1 MQAAN
6 SGTSSGSSS
15 SGTSAP
21 LAGKNVVVIGGTSG
35 IGLATALAATE
46 LGATVWAAGRSAGHL
61 EKARV
66 AGKGKLTLV
75 QVDTH
80 EDAGL
85 QALFSE
91 AGTIDH
97 LVSAATGGTR
107 TLKPF
112 VEQTEEQF
120 QAAFGKLWGYA
131 KVARLGARFVAR
143 DGSITFVS
151 GAPARRFRPNMS
163 ALSCVGGAVEN
174 MVRCLAVELSPI
186 RVNVVSPGIIDT
198 ALFDW
203 MGDEKA
209 GKVAAMTQGQLVRRV
224 GRPEEVASA
233 LIYLMQNGYATGTT
247 VDVDGGQLLS

>member
-1 MQAAN
+1 MTDTQSAAL
-6 SGTSSGSSS
+6 GSL
-15 SGTSAP
+15 G
-21 LAGKNVVVIGGTSG
+21 GKNVVVIGGTSG
-35 IGLATALAATE
+35 IGLATAIAASE
-46 LGATVWAAGRSAGHL
+46 LGAHVWAAGRSAEHL
-61 EKARV
+61 DKARS
-66 AGKGKLTLV
+66 ATGGKVTLV

-80 EDAGL
+80 DDAGL
-85 QALFSE
+85 TALFDQV
-91 AGTIDH
+91 GRIDH

-112 VEQTEEQF
+112 IEQTEEQF

-131 KVARLGARFVAR
+131 KVARLGAKYVPQ
-143 DGSITFVS
+143 DGTITFVS
-151 GAPARRFRPNMS
+151 GAPARRFKPNMS

-174 MVRCLAVELSPI
+174 MVRCLAVELSPV

-203 MGDEKA
+203 MGAEKDTR
-209 GKVAAMTQGQLVRRV
+209 VAAMTQGQLVKRI

>member
-1 MQAAN
+1 MQAPE
-6 SGTSSGSSS
+6 TV
-15 SGTSAP
+15 
-21 LAGKNVVVIGGTSG
+21 LDGKNVVVIGGTSG
-35 IGLATALAATE
+35 IGLATAIAASR
-46 LGATVWAAGRSAGHL
+46 LGANVWACGRSAEHM
-61 EKARV
+61 EKARE
-66 AGKGKLTLV
+66 ATDGKVELV
-75 QVDTH
+75 QLDTH
-80 EDAGL
+80 DDDAMTR
-85 QALFSE
+85 LFSE
-91 AGTIDH
+91 IGRIDH

-112 VEQTEEQF
+112 IEQTEEQF

-131 KVARLGARFVAR
+131 KVARIGAPFVAK

-151 GAPARRFRPNMS
+151 GAPARRYKPNMS

-174 MVRCLAVELSPI
+174 MVRCLAVELSPV

-203 MGDEKA
+203 MGADKA
-209 GKVAAMTQGQLVRRV
+209 ERVTAMTQGQLVRRI

-233 LIYLMQNGYATGTT
+233 LVYLMLNGYATGTT

>member
-1 MQAAN
+1 MQAPEN
-6 SGTSSGSSS
+6 V
-15 SGTSAP
+15 
-21 LAGKNVVVIGGTSG
+21 LNGKNIVVIGGTSG
-35 IGLATALAATE
+35 IGLATAIAASK
-46 LGATVWAAGRSAGHL
+46 LGGKVWACGRSAEHM
-61 EKARV
+61 EKARAAT
-66 AGKGKLTLV
+66 AGQVQLV
-75 QVDTH
+75 QLDTH
-80 EDAGL
+80 DDA
-85 QALFSE
+85 AMTRLFTDI
-91 AGTIDH
+91 GRIDH

-131 KVARLGARFVAR
+131 KVARIGAPFVAK
-143 DGSITFVS
+143 DGSMTFVS
-151 GAPARRFRPNMS
+151 GAPARRFKPNMS

-174 MVRCLAVELSPI
+174 MVRCLAVELSPV

-203 MGDEKA
+203 MGEDKSER
-209 GKVAAMTQGQLVRRV
+209 VAAMTQGQLVRRI

-233 LIYLMQNGYATGTT
+233 LIYLMLNGYATGTT

>member
-1 MQAAN
+1 MSTDQQQQN
-6 SGTSSGSSS
+6 LT
-15 SGTSAP
+15 
-21 LAGKNVVVIGGTSG
+21 GKQVVVIGGTSG
-35 IGLATALAATE
+35 IGLATVIAAAAQ
-46 LGATVWAAGRSAGHL
+46 GANVWACGRSAEHL
-61 EKARV
+61 DKARAV
-66 AGKGKLTLV
+66 VGDRVELV
-75 QVDTH
+75 QLDTH
-80 EDAGL
+80 DDDGL
-85 QALFSE
+85 RALFE
-91 AGTIDH
+91 KVGQIDH

-112 VEQTEEQF
+112 IEQTEEQF

-131 KVARLGARFVAR
+131 KVARIGASYVAK

-151 GAPARRFRPNMS
+151 GAPARRFKPNMS

-174 MVRCLAVELSPI
+174 MVRCLAVELSPV

-203 MGDEKA
+203 MGNEKNER
-209 GKVAAMTQGQLVRRV
+209 VAAMTQGQLVKRI

-233 LIYLMQNGYATGTT
+233 LVYLMNNPYATGTT

>member
-1 MQAAN
+1 MQAPETVLN
-6 SGTSSGSSS
+6 
-15 SGTSAP
+15 
-21 LAGKNVVVIGGTSG
+21 GKNVVVIGGTSG
-35 IGLATALAATE
+35 IGLATVVAASK
-46 LGATVWAAGRSAGHL
+46 LGARVWACGRSAEHM
-61 EKARV
+61 EKART
-66 AGKGKLTLV
+66 ATEGKVELV
-75 QVDTH
+75 QLDTH
-80 EDAGL
+80 DDA
-85 QALFSE
+85 AMTKLFTE
-91 AGTIDH
+91 IGHIDH

-112 VEQTEEQF
+112 IEQTEEQF

-131 KVARLGARFVAR
+131 KVARIGAPFVAK

-151 GAPARRFRPNMS
+151 GAPARRFKPNMS

-174 MVRCLAVELSPI
+174 MVRCLAVELSPV

-203 MGDEKA
+203 MGAEKSERV
-209 GKVAAMTQGQLVRRV
+209 GAMTQGQLVRRI

-233 LIYLMQNGYATGTT
+233 LVYLMLNGYATGTT

>member
-1 MQAAN
+1 MQAPETVLN
-6 SGTSSGSSS
+6 
-15 SGTSAP
+15 
-21 LAGKNVVVIGGTSG
+21 GKNVVVIGGTSG
-35 IGLATALAATE
+35 IGLATVVAASK
-46 LGATVWAAGRSAGHL
+46 LGARVWACGRSAEHM
-61 EKARV
+61 EKART
-66 AGKGKLTLV
+66 ATEGKVELV
-75 QVDTH
+75 QLDTH
-80 EDAGL
+80 DDA
-85 QALFSE
+85 AMTKLFTE
-91 AGTIDH
+91 IGHIDH

-131 KVARLGARFVAR
+131 KVARIGAPFVAK

-151 GAPARRFRPNMS
+151 GAPARRFKPNMS

-174 MVRCLAVELSPI
+174 MVRCLAVELSPV

-203 MGDEKA
+203 MGAEKSERV
-209 GKVAAMTQGQLVRRV
+209 GAMTQGQLVRRI

-233 LIYLMQNGYATGTT
+233 LVYLMLNGYATGTT